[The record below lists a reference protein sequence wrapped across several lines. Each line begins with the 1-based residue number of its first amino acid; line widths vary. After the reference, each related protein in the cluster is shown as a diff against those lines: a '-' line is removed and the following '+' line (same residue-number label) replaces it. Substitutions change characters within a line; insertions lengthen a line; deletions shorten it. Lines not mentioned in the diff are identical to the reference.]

1 MFGRQ
6 VGDGECERTQ
16 TVETD
21 DPALIVDS
29 DENTRHIAFIVLPGA
44 KAEPI
49 IERTD
54 AARKSRAVML
64 AERLDRFDHAQSAKE
79 MSMTLQSLDK
89 TWGWIRGPADC
100 REEGV
105 AIGA

>member
-6 VGDGECERTQ
+6 VSDGECERTQ

-21 DPALIVDS
+21 DTALIVDS
-29 DENTRHIAFIVLPGA
+29 DENTRHIAFLVLSGA
-44 KAEPI
+44 KTEPI
-49 IERTD
+49 VERTD

-64 AERLDRFDHAQSAKE
+64 AERLDRFDHARSAKE

-89 TWGWIRGPADC
+89 TRGWIGCPADC
-100 REEGV
+100 SEEGV